1 MSNKERTTIDLVN
14 GPADRGVDTSERAK
28 DWVQHLWLN
37 ENEQVKRDIS
47 TARSRMGQFSARF
60 VVEAICEGEPDG
72 ERLAA
77 QMISYLN
84 DPDQLID
91 EISIDPRALKKLA
104 QNVGGKRADH
114 VVQNSALREIRE
126 EDTHHIKS
134 AEKQQSISDQQIEL
148 LRALLKTMDPEVVKR
163 ALVG

>member
-47 TARSRMGQFSARF
+47 TERSRMGQFSARF
-60 VVEAICEGEPDG
+60 VVEALCEGEPDG

-77 QMISYLN
+77 QMISYLD

-104 QNVGGKRADH
+104 QNVGGSRAAH
-114 VVQNSALREIRE
+114 VVNNSVLREI
-126 EDTHHIKS
+126 D
-134 AEKQQSISDQQIEL
+134 EKQPVSEKQPASVSDRQVEL
-148 LRALLKTMDPEVVKR
+148 LRELLKTMDPEVVKR
-163 ALVG
+163 ALTGG